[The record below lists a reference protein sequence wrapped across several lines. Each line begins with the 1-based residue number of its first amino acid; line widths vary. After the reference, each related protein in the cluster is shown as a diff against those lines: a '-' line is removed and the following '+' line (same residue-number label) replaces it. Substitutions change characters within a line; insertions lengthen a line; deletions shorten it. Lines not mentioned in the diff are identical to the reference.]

1 MRGTV
6 IAAGARTVIAPGART
21 AAAAG
26 ARTVIAVVR
35 QGPSHADAA

>member
-26 ARTVIAVVR
+26 ARTVIAAVR
-35 QGPSHADAA
+35 QEPSHADAA